1 MKIGDR
7 VIVSYADGG
16 KLFGAIFG
24 ETAKSWKIEFDSG
37 DSKTVRKTTKIELV
51 PAVDEDA
58 EAEEMVSVTA
68 EEFVEAAEENW
79 TEELNEPCCAE
90 PTKYTP
96 SKKLKSKNVLLLI
109 LLLAAAAGIGF
120 LVVSA
125 IL

>member
-7 VIVSYADGG
+7 VIVSYADGDQF
-16 KLFGAIFG
+16 FGGIFG
-24 ETAKSWKIEFDSG
+24 ETAKCWKIEFDNG

-51 PAVDEDA
+51 PSVDETP

-68 EEFVEAAEENW
+68 EEFVEAAEAVA
-79 TEELNEPCCAE
+79 ELEEPCCAE

-96 SKKLKSKNVLLLI
+96 SKKLKGKNVLLFI
-109 LLLAAAAGIGF
+109 LLLVAVVGIGF

-125 IL
+125 IF